1 MRPLTAPLL
10 PAYVEEPLRVSRYS
24 VIHCEGHTYSVPSRL
39 IGERVQVRRYEDR
52 LEVYYGGARQVSM
65 PRLIGLAT
73 HAINYRHII
82 EWLVRKPGAFQQYRF
97 REDLFP
103 SPVFRRAY
111 DQLRET
117 LPDRTAD
124 LEYLRILRQA
134 ARTMESEVERV
145 LVELERLQVVPR
157 WAAVLEFWP
166 QPIFGTPELMPLTV
180 QLESYDQLLQETAVT
195 P

>member
-1 MRPLTAPLL
+1 
-10 PAYVEEPLRVSRYS
+10 
-24 VIHCEGHTYSVPSRL
+24 
-39 IGERVQVRRYEDR
+39 
-52 LEVYYGGARQVSM
+52 
-65 PRLIGLAT
+65 
-73 HAINYRHII
+73 
-82 EWLVRKPGAFQQYRF
+82 
-97 REDLFP
+97 
-103 SPVFRRAY
+103 
-111 DQLRET
+111 
-117 LPDRTAD
+117 

-166 QPIFGTPELMPLTV
+166 QPILGMPELMPLRV